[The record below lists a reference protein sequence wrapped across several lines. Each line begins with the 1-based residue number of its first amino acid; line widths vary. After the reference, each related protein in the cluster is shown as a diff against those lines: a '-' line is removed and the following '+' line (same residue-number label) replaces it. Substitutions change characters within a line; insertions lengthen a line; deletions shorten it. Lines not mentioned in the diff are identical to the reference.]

1 MNEERSG
8 EELAVHALRI
18 GAIRVNPLQPFL
30 WASGYY
36 MPIYNDNRLFLGH
49 EDAREHII
57 KRLAEKVFLS
67 KSEVI
72 AGTSTAGIPWAS
84 FVADRLKLPMIYVRD
99 KPKEH
104 GLKNQIE
111 GIAADKTLEHKQVS
125 LIEDLVSTGGSSV
138 KAVQAI
144 RDAEGNI
151 VNCFS
156 IFNYGFVEARNMFEG
171 IVPFEGN
178 RCLSHSCVPTSLL
191 GYNALLDVAQSKKY
205 IDQEQADML
214 ADWRT
219 SPFTWGARNGFPPV
233 KK

>member
-1 MNEERSG
+1 MNEERCA

-18 GAIRVNPLQPFL
+18 GAIKVNPLQPFL

-57 KRLAEKVFLS
+57 KRLVEKVSLS
-67 KSEVI
+67 KSEVV

-125 LIEDLVSTGGSSV
+125 LIEDLISTGRGPEDHQWLSRHYTSALVETVSTSSSSSR
-138 KAVQAI
+138 ASRSEIILSASFGTI
-144 RDAEGNI
+144 RDVHQILN
-151 VNCFS
+151 
-156 IFNYGFVEARNMFEG
+156 
-171 IVPFEGN
+171 P
-178 RCLSHSCVPTSLL
+178 
-191 GYNALLDVAQSKKY
+191 
-205 IDQEQADML
+205 
-214 ADWRT
+214 
-219 SPFTWGARNGFPPV
+219 SPC
-233 KK
+233 